1 MCVCVYVCVF
11 DGTPST
17 LSMSPHLVVCAC
29 FPLPLSFVSIYRR
42 ALGILIYELLVGE
55 TPFADRRQNKIFE
68 KIIHS
73 AEHLKFER
81 DFPSDA
87 RDLVVKLL
95 HPTLSLRLGLLRG
108 GAEDIMNHAW
118 FQNSNFD
125 WNAHASQQAT
135 APFVPPINGK
145 LDTSMFD
152 PYPEDDSVETYR
164 GDQAPFETF

>member
-1 MCVCVYVCVF
+1 M
-11 DGTPST
+11 
-17 LSMSPHLVVCAC
+17 
-29 FPLPLSFVSIYRR
+29 
-42 ALGILIYELLVGE
+42 GE

-73 AEHLKFER
+73 AEHLKFSR

-95 HPTLSLRLGLLRG
+95 DPTLSLRLGLLRG
-108 GAEDIMNHAW
+108 GAEDIMTHAW

-135 APFVPPINGK
+135 APFVPPISGK

>member
-1 MCVCVYVCVF
+1 MWI
-11 DGTPST
+11 GGK
-17 LSMSPHLVVCAC
+17 CAC
-29 FPLPLSFVSIYRR
+29 AAVVLMGECTGCFFADSVSFLLFFR
-42 ALGILIYELLVGE
+42 ALGILIYELLVGQ

-73 AEHLKFER
+73 AEHLKFSR
-81 DFPSDA
+81 DFPADA
-87 RDLVVKLL
+87 RDLIVKLL

-118 FQNSNFD
+118 FKNAGFD
-125 WNAHASQQAT
+125 WNAHTAQQLA
-135 APFVPPINGK
+135 APFVPPLSGK

-164 GDQAPFETF
+164 GDQAPFESF